1 MFKKITTSNNCSYK
15 QSVSYKENMPYR
27 ARLKKAKAEDLKENI
42 KVIDLKNGFSKVVHE
57 TINKKI

>member
-1 MFKKITTSNNCSYK
+1 
-15 QSVSYKENMPYR
+15 MPYR

>member
-42 KVIDLKNGFSKVVHE
+42 KVDRKSVV
-57 TINKKI
+57 

>member
-1 MFKKITTSNNCSYK
+1 MLSSKIFHSKNDT
-15 QSVSYKENMPYR
+15 EDI
-27 ARLKKAKAEDLKENI
+27 LEDLKENI